1 MPDFMLPT
9 ALAIGTIL
17 VVVLV
22 LVGVVVVRLGAIATD
37 RRAVSATLEAL
48 RTELAVLKAQGQDLE
63 RDLKLDLA
71 ENRREHL
78 EVAKGLRGEVGERI
92 GQFTGATAGQL
103 QEFGT
108 RLTEFTRLTQ
118 EQLRNA
124 DEAQKQG
131 ARTTVAELDR
141 LREASEARLESV
153 RQTIEQRLD
162 ALRNENAQKLEQMRS
177 TVDEKLHATLE
188 TRLGESFKLVSDRL
202 EQVHKGLGEM
212 QTLATGV
219 GDLKRVLTNVKKR
232 GTWGEMQLGA
242 LLAEVLTPGQYA
254 TNVETVPG
262 SGRRV
267 EFALRM
273 PAPADEPPCWIPVD
287 AKFPVEEWERLQ
299 DAVERSDAEAAES
312 ARKALA
318 TFLRQQ
324 ARTLRSSYVAPP
336 HTSDFAFL
344 YLPTESLYAE
354 LMARPGLADELQR
367 EHRVIFTGPSNF
379 LALLNIVQM
388 GFRSVAIE
396 QRSAEVW
403 RTLGAVRTEFGKFGD
418 VLARAK
424 KKLDEASNTLEE
436 ARGKTTTIARRL
448 RDVEAL
454 PEPDA
459 ARLLAGRAPIDLS
472 PGEDAPLED
481 K

>member
-1 MPDFMLPT
+1 MPEFVLWVALAAGALLMLALVLLAIVLARLGTIAADRAAAAT
-9 ALAIGTIL
+9 AL
-17 VVVLV
+17 
-22 LVGVVVVRLGAIATD
+22 D
-37 RRAVSATLEAL
+37 AL
-48 RTELAVLKAQGQDLE
+48 RTEIAVLKAQGQDLE
-63 RDLKLDLA
+63 RDLKQDLA
-71 ENRREHL
+71 ESRREHL

-92 GQFTGATAGQL
+92 GQFTGSTAGQL

-108 RLTEFTRLTQ
+108 RLTDFTRLTQ
-118 EQLRNA
+118 EQLRGLG
-124 DEAQKQG
+124 EAQKRG
-131 ARTTVAELDR
+131 SSETVAELGR
-141 LREASEARLESV
+141 LREASDARFEAV
-153 RQTIEQRLD
+153 RQAIEQRLD
-162 ALRNENAQKLEQMRS
+162 LLRNENAQKLEQMRA
-177 TVDEKLHATLE
+177 TVDEKLQATLE

-242 LLAEVLTPGQYA
+242 LLAEVLTPGQFA

-273 PAPADEPPCWIPVD
+273 PAPADEPECWIPVD

-299 DAVERSDAEAAES
+299 DALERSDAEAAES

-324 ARTLRSSYVAPP
+324 ARAVRASYVAPP

-354 LMARPGLADELQR
+354 MMARPGLADELQR

-424 KKLDEASNTLEE
+424 KKLEEASNTLDE

-459 ARLLAGRAPIDLS
+459 ARLLGGAPAIASLS
-472 PGEDAPLED
+472 GDDVPIEDR
-481 K
+481 

>member
-1 MPDFMLPT
+1 MPEFMLWV
-9 ALAIGTIL
+9 AFAAVALLVAVLVMLAI
-17 VVVLV
+17 VVA
-22 LVGVVVVRLGAIATD
+22 RLGAMATD
-37 RRAVSATLEAL
+37 RAAMAASLEAL
-48 RTELAVLKAQGQDLE
+48 RTELAVVKAQGQDLE
-63 RDLKLDLA
+63 RDLRQDLA

-78 EVAKGLRGEVGERI
+78 EVAKGLRSEVGERI
-92 GQFTGATAGQL
+92 GQFTGATSAQL

-108 RLTEFTRLTQ
+108 RFGDFMRLTQ
-118 EQLRNA
+118 EQLRSA

-131 ARTTVAELDR
+131 ARATVAELGM
-141 LREASEARLESV
+141 LREASDRRLEAV
-153 RQTIEQRLD
+153 RQTLEQRLD
-162 ALRNENAQKLEQMRS
+162 ALRAENAQKLEQMRA
-177 TVDEKLHATLE
+177 TVDEKLQATLE

-299 DAVERSDAEAAES
+299 DAIERSDGEAAES

-324 ARTLRSSYVAPP
+324 ARSVRASYVAPP

-354 LMARPGLADELQR
+354 MMARPGLADELQR

-418 VLARAK
+418 VLARVK
-424 KKLDEASNTLEE
+424 KKLDEAGNTLEE

-454 PEPDA
+454 PEPEA
-459 ARLLAGRAPIDLS
+459 ARLIVGPASVDVA

-481 K
+481 R

>member
-1 MPDFMLPT
+1 MPDSVLWV
-9 ALAIGTIL
+9 ALAGGALLL
-17 VVVLV
+17 VAL
-22 LVGVVVVRLGAIATD
+22 LLLAIALARLGAIATD
-37 RRAVSATLEAL
+37 RAATAATLDAL
-48 RTELAVLKAQGQDLE
+48 RTETAVLKAQGQDLE

-71 ENRREHL
+71 GNRREHL
-78 EVAKGLRGEVGERI
+78 EVAQSLRGEIGERI
-92 GQFTGATAGQL
+92 GQFTVATAGQL

-108 RLTEFTRLTQ
+108 RLTDFTRLTH
-118 EQLRNA
+118 EQLRGL
-124 DEAQKQG
+124 DDSQKQG
-131 ARTTVAELDR
+131 ARTIVAELGK
-141 LREASEARLESV
+141 LREASEARLEAV

-162 ALRNENAQKLEQMRS
+162 LLRDENAQKLEQMRA
-177 TVDEKLHATLE
+177 TVDEKLQATLE

-262 SGRRV
+262 SGKRV

-273 PAPADEPPCWIPVD
+273 PAPADEPACWIPVD

-299 DAVERSDAEAAES
+299 DALERTDPEAAES
-312 ARKALA
+312 ARRALA

-324 ARTLRSSYVAPP
+324 ARAVRSSYVAPP

-354 LMARPGLADELQR
+354 MMARPGLADELQR

-424 KKLDEASNTLEE
+424 KKLDEASNTLDE
-436 ARGKTTTIARRL
+436 ARGKTTTIARKL
-448 RDVEAL
+448 REVEAL

-459 ARLLAGRAPIDLS
+459 ARLLGGVPSPDVS
-472 PGEDAPLED
+472 PGDDVPLED

>member
-1 MPDFMLPT
+1 MLWIVVAAG
-9 ALAIGTIL
+9 ALFVVALVLLAVVLARLGTIA
-17 VVVLV
+17 
-22 LVGVVVVRLGAIATD
+22 GD
-37 RRAVSATLEAL
+37 RAGTAASLEAL
-48 RTELAVLKAQGQDLE
+48 RTEIAVLKAQGQDLE
-63 RDLKLDLA
+63 RDLKQDLA

-103 QEFGT
+103 QDFGT
-108 RLTEFTRLTQ
+108 RFADFTRLTQ
-118 EQLRNA
+118 EQLRGL
-124 DEAQKQG
+124 DESQKQG
-131 ARTTVAELDR
+131 ARTTVAELGK
-141 LREASEARLESV
+141 LREANDARFEAV
-153 RQTIEQRLD
+153 RQTLEQRLD
-162 ALRNENAQKLEQMRS
+162 ALRGENAQKLEQMRA
-177 TVDEKLHATLE
+177 TVDEKLQTTLE

-273 PAPADEPPCWIPVD
+273 PAPADEPACWIPVD

-299 DAVERSDAEAAES
+299 DALERSDADAAES

-324 ARTLRSSYVAPP
+324 ARTVRASYVAPP

-354 LMARPGLADELQR
+354 MMARPGLADELQR
-367 EHRVIFTGPSNF
+367 EQRVIFTGPSNF

-424 KKLDEASNTLEE
+424 KKLDEASNTLDE
-436 ARGKTTTIARRL
+436 ARGKTTTIARKL

-459 ARLLAGRAPIDLS
+459 ARLLGGTPAIDLA
-472 PGEDAPLED
+472 PGDDAPLED

>member
-1 MPDFMLPT
+1 MLWIVLAAG
-9 ALAIGTIL
+9 ALLVAALVLLAVVLARLGTIA
-17 VVVLV
+17 
-22 LVGVVVVRLGAIATD
+22 GD
-37 RRAVSATLEAL
+37 RAGTVASLEAL
-48 RTELAVLKAQGQDLE
+48 RTEVAVLKAQGQDLE
-63 RDLKLDLA
+63 RDLKQDLA

-103 QEFGT
+103 QDFGT
-108 RLTEFTRLTQ
+108 RFADFTRLTQ
-118 EQLRNA
+118 EQLRGL
-124 DEAQKQG
+124 DESQKQG
-131 ARTTVAELDR
+131 ARTTVAELGK
-141 LREASEARLESV
+141 LREANDARFEAV
-153 RQTIEQRLD
+153 RQTLEQRLD
-162 ALRNENAQKLEQMRS
+162 ALRGENAQKLEQMRA
-177 TVDEKLHATLE
+177 TVDEKLQATLE

-273 PAPADEPPCWIPVD
+273 PAPADEPACWIPVD

-299 DAVERSDAEAAES
+299 DALERSDADAAES

-324 ARTLRSSYVAPP
+324 ARTVRASYVAPP

-354 LMARPGLADELQR
+354 MMARPGLADELQR
-367 EHRVIFTGPSNF
+367 EQRVIFTGPSNF

-424 KKLDEASNTLEE
+424 KKLDEASNTLDE
-436 ARGKTTTIARRL
+436 ARGKTTTIARKL

-459 ARLLAGRAPIDLS
+459 ARLLGSVPSIDVAPGD
-472 PGEDAPLED
+472 DVPLED

>member
-1 MPDFMLPT
+1 MPEFVFWVALAAGALLVLALVLLAMVLARLGTIAADRAAAAT
-9 ALAIGTIL
+9 AL
-17 VVVLV
+17 
-22 LVGVVVVRLGAIATD
+22 D
-37 RRAVSATLEAL
+37 AL
-48 RTELAVLKAQGQDLE
+48 RTEIAVLKAQGQDLE
-63 RDLKLDLA
+63 RDLKQDLA
-71 ENRREHL
+71 ESRREHL

-92 GQFTGATAGQL
+92 GQFTGSTAGQL

-108 RLTEFTRLTQ
+108 RLTDFTRLTQ
-118 EQLRNA
+118 EQLRGLG
-124 DEAQKQG
+124 EAQKRG
-131 ARTTVAELDR
+131 SGETVAELGR
-141 LREASEARLESV
+141 LRETNDARFEAV
-153 RQTIEQRLD
+153 RQTLERRLD
-162 ALRNENAQKLEQMRS
+162 ALRGENAQKLEQMRA
-177 TVDEKLHATLE
+177 TVDEKLQATLE

-273 PAPADEPPCWIPVD
+273 PAPADEPACWIPVD

-299 DAVERSDAEAAES
+299 DALERSDADAAES

-318 TFLRQQ
+318 TYLRQQ
-324 ARTLRSSYVAPP
+324 ARTVRASYVAPP

-354 LMARPGLADELQR
+354 MMARPGLADELQR
-367 EHRVIFTGPSNF
+367 EQRVIFTGPSNF

-424 KKLDEASNTLEE
+424 KKLDEASNTLDE

-459 ARLLAGRAPIDLS
+459 ARLLGGAAIATPPGDDVPI
-472 PGEDAPLED
+472 EDR
-481 K
+481 

>member
-1 MPDFMLPT
+1 MLWVAFVAG
-9 ALAIGTIL
+9 ALL

-22 LVGVVVVRLGAIATD
+22 LLALVLGRLGALASG
-37 RRAVSATLEAL
+37 RAAVAASLDAL
-48 RTELAVLKAQGQDLE
+48 RTDLAVLKAQGQDLE
-63 RDLKLDLA
+63 RDLKLDLG

-78 EVAKGLRGEVGERI
+78 EVAQGLRSEVGERI

-108 RLTEFTRLTQ
+108 RLADFTRLTQ

-131 ARTTVAELDR
+131 ARATVAELGK
-141 LREASEARLESV
+141 LREASDARLEAV
-153 RQTIEQRLD
+153 RQTVEQRLD
-162 ALRNENAQKLEQMRS
+162 VLRNENTQKLEQMRA
-177 TVDEKLHATLE
+177 TVDEKLQATLE

-242 LLAEVLTPGQYA
+242 LLSEVLTPGQYA

-262 SGRRV
+262 TGKRV

-273 PAPADEPPCWIPVD
+273 PAPPDEPTCWIPVD
-287 AKFPVEEWERLQ
+287 AKFPIEEWERLQ
-299 DAVERSDAEAAES
+299 DALERSDADAAES
-312 ARKALA
+312 ARKGLS

-324 ARTLRSSYVAPP
+324 ARTVRASYVAPP

-354 LMARPGLADELQR
+354 MMARPGLADELQR

-424 KKLDEASNTLEE
+424 KKLDEASNTLDE

-454 PEPDA
+454 PEADA
-459 ARLLAGRAPIDLS
+459 ARLLAGAPAIDVS
-472 PGEDAPLED
+472 PGDDAPVED